1 MSDFEHAMPSIPGWV
16 LRRAARLDKRFAK
29 FDEEINRGLA
39 ELTKKIR
46 ESSNPLG
53 LIKDIQRLNAAPKPD
68 ASGPASSQP

>member
-1 MSDFEHAMPSIPGWV
+1 
-16 LRRAARLDKRFAK
+16 LDKRFAK
-29 FDEEINRGLA
+29 LDEEINRGLA